1 MLSAVILHPGLQV
14 RKVALRQPHEQGVV
28 VGVANVLE
36 AELPS
41 PTYTR
46 RWHSFFFL
54 DSLGLHIGLMLKLG
68 IFRSDLFFMVVL
80 LLFRNVL
87 LVLLLFEN
95 VLLVLVFG
103 HDILLDVHVI
113 LFSIHYHNIDLFVW
127 LHGCIPPVGMDST
140 NAHTGSQIATRHI
153 STEIDQDG
161 VRI

>member
-1 MLSAVILHPGLQV
+1 MLSVVILHPGLQG
-14 RKVALRQPHEQGVV
+14 RKVALRQPHEQGVR

-36 AELPS
+36 VELPS

-54 DSLGLHIGLMLKLG
+54 DSLRLHIGLMLRLS
-68 IFRSDLFFMVVL
+68 IFRNDRFFMVVL

-87 LVLLLFEN
+87 LVLLFEN
-95 VLLVLVFG
+95 ILLVLLFG

-113 LFSIHYHNIDLFVW
+113 LFSIHYHDVDLFAW
-127 LHGCIPPVGMDST
+127 LHGCTPPVGMDSS
-140 NAHTGSQIATRHI
+140 NAHTGSLIVTRHI